1 MNGSFSKHWWRYIPF
16 VIILGISLVYFYDPF
31 MGSFILLMNWWLV
44 LPILIWAIIVFLQCW
59 EIGGIH
65 KKAILGFSVLN
76 TLVLILLLAVR
87 LPGSQCNPDEMV
99 SHYEKNKVE
108 LEALISFTH
117 SALDEGQE
125 MYLEFEHGKVSLL
138 YTSTYDHVDNAEKLK
153 SVGLDEEEFKSIKR
167 QLKSL
172 KCISIDTNFP
182 DYCNIGYKRVGFGQ
196 YSYRIY
202 LNPMNEEQRQN
213 ALTDGQLIPYNDTM
227 VLMYGGGA
235 VGPQSFSQQ
244 EKEDFLKKYSKNEP
258 SSI

>member
-1 MNGSFSKHWWRYIPF
+1 
-16 VIILGISLVYFYDPF
+16 
-31 MGSFILLMNWWLV
+31 
-44 LPILIWAIIVFLQCW
+44 
-59 EIGGIH
+59 
-65 KKAILGFSVLN
+65 
-76 TLVLILLLAVR
+76 
-87 LPGSQCNPDEMV
+87 
-99 SHYEKNKVE
+99 
-108 LEALISFTH
+108 
-117 SALDEGQE
+117 

-172 KCISIDTNFP
+172 KCISIDTHFP

-258 SSI
+258 SSIYNKILG